1 MRVLFVLKITLLCP
15 ALAVAQENPASAGAE
30 FFESRVRPVL
40 AKNCYNCHTQSEQ
53 GGLRLDSRERILDGG
68 KSGPA
73 IVPGKPEESLLI
85 RAIKQ
90 TDERLKMPLGGRLKP
105 EEIEDLASW
114 IKMGA
119 PWPAETLSV
128 PAPGGKPTITE
139 AQRNF
144 WSFRPLG
151 RPPIPAVKNT
161 QCVKS
166 VVDNFILS
174 KLEGRGLKPVE
185 PAEKRT
191 LIRRAT
197 LDLIGLPPKPEE
209 VEAFLTDTSPNAFA
223 KVVDRLLASPH
234 YGERWGRYWL
244 DIARY
249 GEDDVRGSMDPPKPA
264 YPNAWRYRDW
274 VINAFNR
281 DMPYN
286 LLVKAQL
293 AGDLLQEGDR
303 DQLVAGLGFFGL
315 GPWYYDTADPLQG
328 RANERN
334 DRVDAL
340 TRGFL
345 GLTVACARCHD
356 HKYDPL
362 SMQDYYAV
370 AGVFANTEYQEIPLV
385 PQDVVAEYKR
395 QEKKVKAQEAALKEF
410 VQSQSNQLGVMLAS
424 QTANYLMAAWKGL
437 GATQADLKKVAAE
450 GELDFQ
456 TLENWVKYLRNPR
469 KDHAYLKPWND
480 ALGRKAVAPEA
491 RRIANEFQSLVLSVI
506 TEKKEVDVE
515 NRVLLA
521 DVIRRKKNDERLFPN
536 AFMTQDDICEGC
548 GIPLKSLARDRFVL
562 WRELLGEKRQLNDR
576 SWSEGGIL
584 YYPEGEIERFLSGE
598 WKKYLE
604 SLRTDL
610 ENAKKSLPSKYPYLH
625 VIADTG
631 RSANLKLHLRGSPYN
646 LGDNVP
652 RRFLTVLSTGELE
665 PFTQGSGRLELAEAI
680 AGHPLTARVIVNRVW
695 KYHFGRGIVG
705 TPSNFGQLG
714 ERPTHP
720 ELLEYLACRF
730 VENNF
735 SLKSLHR
742 EVMLSAT
749 YQLSSRYSPEN
760 YSSDPDNRLLWRAHR
775 QRLDIEAIR
784 DSILSVSGGLDPS
797 IGGPSFEDMEQSR
810 RRSVYAKISRAK
822 LNELLMLFDFPDPSI
837 SSEQRNMTNVPLQ
850 RLFFLNSELIS
861 REAKRLAERLTRS
874 SGAGSPED
882 AILRA
887 YRLLYGREA
896 TAEEVRLGLEFLA
909 EHGKQGNADVMA
921 WQQYAQ
927 VLLSSNEFIFVD

>member
-1 MRVLFVLKITLLCP
+1 MNVRVLFALKITLLFP
-15 ALAVAQENPASAGAE
+15 ALAVAQENPASPSAE

-40 AKNCYNCHTQSEQ
+40 TKNCYNCHTQSEQ
-53 GGLRLDSRERILDGG
+53 GGLRLDSKERLLKGG

-90 TDERLKMPLGGRLKP
+90 TEERLKMPLGGKLKP

-114 IKMGA
+114 IRMGT
-119 PWPAETLSV
+119 PWPAAEKLSL
-128 PAPGGKPTITE
+128 AATITE
-139 AQRNF
+139 AQRGF
-144 WSFRPLG
+144 WSFCPLARPS
-151 RPPIPAVKNT
+151 IPAVKNT

-166 VVDNFILS
+166 AVDNFILS
-174 KLEGRGLKPVE
+174 KLEDRGLKPVE
-185 PAEKRT
+185 PADKRT

-197 LDLIGLPPKPEE
+197 LDLTGLPPKPDE
-209 VEAFLTDTSPNAFA
+209 VEAFLKDTSPNAFA
-223 KVVDRLLASPH
+223 KVVDRLLVSPH

-274 VINAFNR
+274 VIEALNR
-281 DMPYN
+281 DMPYD
-286 LLVKAQL
+286 LFVKAQL
-293 AGDLLQEGDR
+293 AGDLLPDR

-315 GPWYYDTADPLQG
+315 GPWYYDTADALQG

-340 TRGFL
+340 TRGFF

-362 SMQDYYAV
+362 SMQDYYAM

-385 PQDVVAEYKR
+385 SQDVVAHYKR

-424 QTANYLMAAWKGL
+424 QTSDYLMASWRVL
-437 GATQADLKKVAAE
+437 GVTPADVKKVAAE
-450 GELDFQ
+450 RELDSQ
-456 TLENWVKYLRNPR
+456 TLENWVKYLGNPK
-469 KDHAYLKPWND
+469 KDHGYLKAWND
-480 ALGRKAVAPEA
+480 ALGRKAAEPEV
-491 RRIANEFQSLVLSVI
+491 RRIANEFQSLVLSVVA
-506 TEKKEVDVE
+506 EKKEVDVE

-536 AFMTQDDICEGC
+536 AFMTQDDVCEGC
-548 GIPLKSLARDRFVL
+548 SIPLKSLARDRFVL

-604 SLRTDL
+604 SIRTDL

-625 VIADTG
+625 VIADTH
-631 RSANLKLHLRGSPYN
+631 RIANLKLHLRGSPYN
-646 LGDNVP
+646 LGDEVP
-652 RRFLTVLSTGELE
+652 RRFLTVLSTGEPE
-665 PFTQGSGRLELAEAI
+665 PFTQGSGRLELATAI
-680 AGHPLTARVIVNRVW
+680 ASHPLTARVIVNRVW

-705 TPSNFGQLG
+705 TLSNFGQLG

-720 ELLEYLACRF
+720 ELLEYLSCKF

-742 EVMLSAT
+742 EIMLSAT
-749 YQLSSRYSPEN
+749 YQLSSRYSSEN
-760 YSSDPDNRLLWRAHR
+760 YGSDPDNRLLWRAHR

-784 DSILSVSGGLDPS
+784 DSILSVSGSLDPS
-797 IGGPSFEDMEQSR
+797 VGGSSFEDIEQSR
-810 RRSVYAKISRAK
+810 RRSVYARISRAK
-822 LNELLMLFDFPDPSI
+822 LNELLTLFDFADPSI

-861 REAKRLAERLTRS
+861 REAKLLAGRLVGRAGIGTENDAEGIRQ
-874 SGAGSPED
+874 
-882 AILRA
+882 A

-896 TAEEVRLGLEFLA
+896 TVEEISLGLEFLA
-909 EHGKQGNADVMA
+909 EQGKQGSTNVIA